1 MQDIITEENYFE
13 KRKQV
18 EIKELTEVGFTK
30 EQAEV
35 LLEMMQTKAF
45 SGGMF

>member
-1 MQDIITEENYFE
+1 MNSKEVENYLEQIKKEQLE
-13 KRKQV
+13 K
-18 EIKELTEVGFTK
+18 LTNVGFTK

-45 SGGMF
+45 SGGLF